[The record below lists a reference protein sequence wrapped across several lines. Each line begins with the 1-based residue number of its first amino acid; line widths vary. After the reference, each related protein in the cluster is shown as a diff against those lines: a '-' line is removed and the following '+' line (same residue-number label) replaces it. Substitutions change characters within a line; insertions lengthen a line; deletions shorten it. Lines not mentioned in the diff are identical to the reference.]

1 MWKYYAR
8 NNARGACFLA
18 VIILGGCVSPTW
30 EAVKGPLQEDD
41 LKVVIDLPEGWH
53 RFRDSS
59 GDIIL
64 TKYGLALQNIR
75 ISRKPLSELN
85 KDAKKPLA
93 SSALPHEVV
102 HWFGEQFLAS
112 PRLMNQQILE
122 TNMATVAGHPGYQ
135 VRVTFRNADGLKYQ
149 LLQYGFLHDDAVTRL
164 TYEAVAQ
171 DYYDRDLPAFEQL
184 RASFREVEASKDKT
198 AGKT

>member
-1 MWKYYAR
+1 M
-8 NNARGACFLA
+8 
-18 VIILGGCVSPTW
+18 SPTW
-30 EAVKGPLQEDD
+30 EAVKGPLKEEG

-64 TKYGLALQNIR
+64 TKYGLALQSIR
-75 ISRKPLSELN
+75 ISRQPLSDLN
-85 KDAKKPLA
+85 KDAKKPLT
-93 SSALPHEVV
+93 SSALPHEVA

-112 PRLMNQQILE
+112 TRLMNQQILE
-122 TNMATVAGHPGYQ
+122 TNTATVAGHPGYQ

-149 LLQYGFLHDDAVTRL
+149 ILQYGYLHDDAVTRL
-164 TYEAVAQ
+164 SYEAVAQ
-171 DYYDRDLPAFEQL
+171 DYYDRDLAAFEQV